1 MSYRIKEGR
10 RLIGINMAQIVYS
23 PGIWAHIFIDC
34 PACDQSIGL
43 YFSSNAESDAFSNKE
58 FLQIVRS
65 RGWAVIP
72 NKHIACPSCRKVR
85 SNPTKRA
92 ADSTNAARLS
102 NKKRSQSK
110 NVAPAISG

>member
-10 RLIGINMAQIVYS
+10 RLIGINMAQVVYA

-65 RGWAVIP
+65 RGWAIIP
-72 NKHIACPSCRKVR
+72 NKHIACPSCRKAG
-85 SNPTKRA
+85 SNPTQYAPDQKRTVRK
-92 ADSTNAARLS
+92 SKPLS
-102 NKKRSQSK
+102 K
-110 NVAPAISG
+110 PAVFGR